1 MSEALKITLTA
12 VAGITVFV
20 IGQIIQKLFIE
31 PIQEHRRALGRV
43 IYTLTY
49 YSNWPHG
56 INWDLEKEAHL
67 KLVDAASNLS
77 ATLRLIPFYRT
88 LAFFKLVPK
97 RNSIG
102 KVNLAL
108 VQLAREVNY
117 ETLTKYTAI
126 VLGELREKP

>member
-43 IYTLTY
+43 IYLLVY
-49 YSNWPHG
+49 YQNWPHG
-56 INWDLEKEAHL
+56 LNFEIQKEAHL
-67 KLVDAASNLS
+67 KLMDAASNLA
-77 ATLRLIPFYRT
+77 ATIRVIPFYRV
-88 LAFFKLVPK
+88 LAFLKLVPDQ
-97 RNSIG
+97 NSIA

-108 VQLAREVNY
+108 IALAGDVNY
-117 ETLTKYTAI
+117 DSLSQYGAVI
-126 VLGELREKP
+126 LGELVKRP